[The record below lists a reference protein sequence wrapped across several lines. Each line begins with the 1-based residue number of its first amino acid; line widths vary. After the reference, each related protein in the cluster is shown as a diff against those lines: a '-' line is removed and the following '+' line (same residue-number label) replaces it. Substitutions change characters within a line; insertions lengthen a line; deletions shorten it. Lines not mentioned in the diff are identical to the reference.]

1 MHINSISNLIITQA
15 NATVAESSPILN
27 MLPIL
32 VMFLV
37 LYFLM
42 IRPQVKR
49 QKEHKNLIS
58 NLSNND
64 EIITSGGILGKIRK
78 INENYIVIDISYS
91 ADKNPVD
98 IAIQKNSIIG
108 IMPKGTIKSL

>member
-1 MHINSISNLIITQA
+1 MIQA
-15 NATVAESSPILN
+15 NAAVSEGNPILN

-42 IRPQVKR
+42 IKPQIKR

-58 NLSNND
+58 NLSEND
-64 EIITSGGILGKIRK
+64 EIITSGGILGKIKK
-78 INENYIVIDISYS
+78 INENYVVIDISYS
-91 ADKNPVD
+91 ADKGP
-98 IAIQKNSIIG
+98 IEITTQKNAIIG
-108 IMPKGTIKSL
+108 VLPKGTMKSL